1 MLILVAE
8 DDEDYAEIIAETLR
22 RDSHEVVIAG
32 SVDGALR
39 FAKQGGPDLAVLDIM
54 LPDGSGLEVGR
65 TLRDER
71 PELPIIFLS
80 SLDRT
85 ADVVAGFGAGADDY
99 VTKPFHPSE
108 FLARVR
114 AVQRRSATPAATE
127 EPQHSPSKIRARG
140 LEFDEENQ
148 SAYLNGT
155 NLNCTRLEFDILREM
170 AAVPGQVLSHSFLND
185 RIWNYP
191 NMKDGTLLKGHISSI
206 RRKLRKAGGE
216 EEMIRTVH
224 GVGYAFNAN

>member
-39 FAKQGGPDLAVLDIM
+39 FAKQGQPDLAVLDIM
-54 LPDGSGLEVGR
+54 LPDGSGLDVGR
-65 TLRDER
+65 TIRDDR
-71 PELPIIFLS
+71 PDLPIIFLS

-85 ADVVAGFGAGADDY
+85 SDVIAGFNAGADDY

-114 AVQRRSATPAATE
+114 AVERRYCNPRAE
-127 EPQHSPSKIRARG
+127 EPKRTPSKIRARG

-148 SAYLNGT
+148 SAYLNGK
-155 NLNCTRLEFDILREM
+155 NLNCTRLEFEILREM
-170 AAVPGQVLSHSFLND
+170 ATVPGQVLSHTFLND
-185 RIWNYP
+185 RIWSYP
-191 NMKDGTLLKGHISSI
+191 NMRDGTLLKGHISSI
-206 RRKLRKAGGE
+206 RRKLRKAGGD

-224 GVGYAFNAN
+224 GVGYAFNTN